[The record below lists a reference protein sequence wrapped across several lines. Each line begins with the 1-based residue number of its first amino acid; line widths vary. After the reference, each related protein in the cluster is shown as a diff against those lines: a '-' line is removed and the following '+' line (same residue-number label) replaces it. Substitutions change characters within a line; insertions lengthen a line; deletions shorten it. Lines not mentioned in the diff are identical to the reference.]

1 MTEVRVHSSSNPF
14 VAAIVVTYN
23 RLELLKEGIV
33 ALQKQTYNH
42 LQIIVVNN
50 GSTDGTTDW
59 LATQSDVLTL
69 TQDNVGGAGGFFT
82 GMKYAAEHDFDFVW
96 IMDDD
101 VIPRPDALEELIHA
115 YFAKPDIGFV
125 CSQVVGLDDK
135 PMNIPEVDPRVTHDG
150 SSAFYDLAARGMI
163 KVSKATFVSLLIAGS
178 TLREFGL
185 PIKEYFIWGDD
196 TEFTLRISL
205 HRDSY
210 LVTSSVVLHKRSLQT
225 AVTFLTETNPT
236 RLGFY
241 FYMYRNSDHTNW
253 PAMTWKHK
261 TAWAFNRTFNL
272 IALLL
277 RGDFH
282 RFRILLRATFAL
294 AHFQPEIQFPHPQKT
309 DHAKV

>member
-1 MTEVRVHSSSNPF
+1 MTEVLAHSTSEPS
-14 VAAIVVTYN
+14 VAAVVVTYN
-23 RLELLKEGIV
+23 RLELLKEGIA
-33 ALQKQTYNH
+33 ALQKQTYAH

-50 GSTDGTTDW
+50 GSTDGTADW
-59 LATQSDVLTL
+59 LAAQPDVLTL
-69 TQDNVGGAGGFFT
+69 SQANVGGAGGFFT
-82 GMKYAAEHDFDFVW
+82 GMKYAAEHDFDLVW

-101 VIPRPDALEELIHA
+101 VIPRPDALEELIRA

-125 CSQVVGLDDK
+125 CSQVIGLDDK
-135 PMNIPEVDPRVTHDG
+135 PMNIPEVDPRVTHEG
-150 SSAFYDLAARGMI
+150 SSAFYDLASRGMV
-163 KVSKATFVSLLIAGS
+163 KVSKATFVSLLICGA
-178 TLREFGL
+178 TLRKYGL

-196 TEFTLRISL
+196 TEFTLRISSRL
-205 HRDSY
+205 DSY

-272 IALLL
+272 LSLLL
-277 RGDFH
+277 KGDF
-282 RFRILLRATFAL
+282 RRCRILLRATLAL
-294 AHFQPEIQFPHPQKT
+294 ARFKPEIEFPHLGQ
-309 DHAKV
+309 DEHAKA